1 MDGKD
6 DNGESNYKYETI
18 LLSKRIQVQEE
29 KNQIKKAKD
38 QSMEMKKAP

>member
-1 MDGKD
+1 VDGKD

>member
-1 MDGKD
+1 MNGKD